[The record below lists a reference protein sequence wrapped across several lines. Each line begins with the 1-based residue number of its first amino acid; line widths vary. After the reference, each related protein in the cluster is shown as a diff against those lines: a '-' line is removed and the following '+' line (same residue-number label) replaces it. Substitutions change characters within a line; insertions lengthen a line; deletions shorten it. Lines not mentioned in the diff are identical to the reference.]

1 MGNRIPERKV
11 FYELC
16 GGIRFFKGS
25 KFEFIVVPPN
35 EVILANPVI
44 IGELC
49 EEDIEKV
56 INLLDGEYVTQII
69 MDNGNEDDYL
79 CIDGGN
85 DGLCNVFISK
95 NDNEIIY
102 TLINSDA
109 NDSLVHKL
117 VTGGQEGDFEDKLCV
132 SIEMAKCVAKMYYE
146 LGQMDDSFIWE

>member
-1 MGNRIPERKV
+1 MMNNVCKRV
-11 FYELC
+11 FYDD
-16 GGIRFFKGS
+16 FKDLS
-25 KFEFIVVPPN
+25 NVEKCIEFPTW
-35 EVILANPVI
+35 
-44 IGELC
+44 
-49 EEDIEKV
+49 EDIEKV

-79 CIDGGN
+79 CIGGGN

-117 VTGGQEGDFEDKLCV
+117 VTAGQEGDFEDKLCV

>member
-1 MGNRIPERKV
+1 MMNNVCKRV
-11 FYELC
+11 FYDD
-16 GGIRFFKGS
+16 FKDLS
-25 KFEFIVVPPN
+25 NVEKSIEFPTW
-35 EVILANPVI
+35 
-44 IGELC
+44 
-49 EEDIEKV
+49 EDVKKV

-69 MDNGNEDDYL
+69 MDNGNEVDYL
-79 CIDGGN
+79 CIGGGN
-85 DGLCNVFISK
+85 DGLRNVFISK